1 MSQFGEVACLA
12 VELAVEMVQ
21 EGKEVDPE
29 KAWRKA
35 AEKKNLSVEGQK
47 KVCPRCAFLGLAEEG
62 YIKGIPCGSYINS
75 DDEKNKKNK
84 KYALAGVILLRGY
97 PNHRINKA
105 RMWRSIQNMWRLMR
119 DDSIAKHHN
128 NQLDVVVALYEN
140 GYIT

>member
-12 VELAVEMVQ
+12 VEMMQ
-21 EGKEVDPE
+21 EGKEADPE
-29 KAWRKA
+29 KAWKKA
-35 AEKKNLSVEGQK
+35 AEKIIPSAESQK
-47 KVCPRCAFLGLAEEG
+47 KGCPRYAFLGLAEEG
-62 YIKGIPCGSYINS
+62 YIKRIPCGSYINS
-75 DDEKNKKNK
+75 DDEKNK

-105 RMWRSIQNMWRLMR
+105 RMWRSIQSMWRLMR